1 MRSMARRVS
10 SRSVGQAI
18 YWGALL
24 VATGAITA
32 CAGHHTNP
40 EMEQQYGPA
49 QLTVENQETPD
60 FDIFV
65 VTDAGQRWRLG
76 LATGLGTT
84 TFEIPKSFVD
94 GGAAHLHF
102 VADPV
107 GGTAAEVGEM
117 VVVNPGDDIQL
128 TIAPY

>member
-1 MRSMARRVS
+1 MRATALRASRRAVAR
-10 SRSVGQAI
+10 AEL
-18 YWGALL
+18 WAALL
-24 VATGAITA
+24 LAASSLAA
-32 CAGHHTNP
+32 CAGHHKTP
-40 EMEQQYGPA
+40 DMEEQFGPA

-60 FDIFV
+60 FDIYV
-65 VTDAGQRWRLG
+65 VTEAGQRWRLG

-84 TFEIPKSFVD
+84 TFEIPKVFVD

-128 TIAPY
+128 TLAPY

>member
-1 MRSMARRVS
+1 M
-10 SRSVGQAI
+10 Q
-18 YWGALL
+18 
-24 VATGAITA
+24 
-32 CAGHHTNP
+32 
-40 EMEQQYGPA
+40 EEYGPA

-60 FDIFV
+60 FDIYV

-107 GGTAAEVGEM
+107 GGTVPQVGEM

>member
-1 MRSMARRVS
+1 MRGTAQRVS
-10 SRSVGQAI
+10 RRAVARAE
-18 YWGALL
+18 YWAALVL
-24 VATGAITA
+24 AACGIAA
-32 CAGHHTNP
+32 CASHHKNP
-40 EMEQQYGPA
+40 EMEEQYGPA

-60 FDIFV
+60 FDIYV
-65 VTDAGQRWRLG
+65 VTNAGQRWRLG

>member
-1 MRSMARRVS
+1 MRGTAQRVS
-10 SRSVGQAI
+10 RTAVAGVGYLA
-18 YWGALL
+18 ALAL
-24 VATGAITA
+24 AAGGITA
-32 CAGHHTNP
+32 CAGHHQNP
-40 EMEQQYGPA
+40 EMEEQYGPA

-60 FDIFV
+60 FDIYV

-84 TFEIPKSFVD
+84 TFEIPKAFVD